1 MEYKDIEKLVNEA
14 EKLYQNT
21 QEGYVQDSDTIL
33 KDLVD
38 EAYDG
43 DYTRLSLEIFKTW
56 KTAQNDSERKL
67 VEEMFI
73 GARDVAGSS
82 SAGDTFSSLATIP
95 LTSFA
100 QVCP

>member
-14 EKLYQNT
+14 ETLYQNT

-38 EAYDG
+38 EAYDV

-56 KTAQNDSERKL
+56 ITDLNVS
-67 VEEMFI
+67 
-73 GARDVAGSS
+73 
-82 SAGDTFSSLATIP
+82 
-95 LTSFA
+95 
-100 QVCP
+100 

>member
-14 EKLYQNT
+14 ETLYQNT

-43 DYTRLSLEIFKTW
+43 DYTGLSLEIFKTW
-56 KTAQNDSERKL
+56 KTAQNDFERKL
-67 VEEMFI
+67 VEEMFMHFTGWQFKEYLEKCVKVMRYYQKAI
-73 GARDVAGSS
+73 
-82 SAGDTFSSLATIP
+82 
-95 LTSFA
+95 
-100 QVCP
+100 

>member
-14 EKLYQNT
+14 ETLYQNT

-43 DYTRLSLEIFKTW
+43 DYTRLSLEILQRW
-56 KTAQNDSERKL
+56 KTAQNDSERKF
-67 VEEMFI
+67 VEDMIKEYLEKCVKVMRYYQKDI
-73 GARDVAGSS
+73 
-82 SAGDTFSSLATIP
+82 
-95 LTSFA
+95 
-100 QVCP
+100 